1 VWSGA
6 YREERTRRK
15 DKNKRKDKRK
25 GRKGGEQSRQ
35 DNKQTMVSHAVSQ
48 LLAEGAAAMASKNY
62 EDAVEIYSEACQVAN
77 LESEDGRD
85 DPDLMYL
92 YGRALF
98 ENAVASSDVIGMAE
112 SKTNANAKDD
122 GMRNGKE
129 AGEKGDNEEEGKDA
143 QFQFTENVAVE
154 EEEEEDAKDEAPLA
168 EGEEE
173 EESSDEEVEA
183 PADGEVE
190 AEQSDFEIAWEILDL
205 TRLLYTESLDSM
217 GTAAVPPEPFDEHR
231 SESEGDTFEVYTA
244 RFVKLADV
252 YMLMGDISLET
263 ENFPQGVKDYG
274 EALSLLRRAFPA
286 TSGRI
291 RECLFKL
298 SLAQEFVGDDEC
310 LDAAV
315 ECMDEVVMMVDKK
328 VDAELYLDV
337 VTRLADLKNVRK
349 ERAKEK
355 EQLRGLFKDV
365 AATLQEAGTTSGE
378 KRKDAPVA
386 NDLSGLV
393 KRRKKQ

>member
-1 VWSGA
+1 
-6 YREERTRRK
+6 
-15 DKNKRKDKRK
+15 
-25 GRKGGEQSRQ
+25 
-35 DNKQTMVSHAVSQ
+35 MVSHAVSQ

-77 LESEDGRD
+77 LESENGRD

-112 SKTNANAKDD
+112 SKTNVKDD
-122 GMRNGKE
+122 GKGNGKE
-129 AGEKGDNEEEGKDA
+129 AGEKGDKEEEGKDA

-154 EEEEEDAKDEAPLA
+154 EEEEEEEEEEGEKDEAA
-168 EGEEE
+168 QAGEEE

-217 GTAAVPPEPFDEHR
+217 GTTAVPPEPFDEHR
-231 SESEGDTFEVYTA
+231 SEGDGDTFEVYTA

-274 EALSLLRRAFPA
+274 EALSLLRRAFPS

-310 LDAAV
+310 LNAAV
-315 ECMDEVVMMVDKK
+315 ECMDEVVMMIDKK
-328 VDAELYLDV
+328 VDPELYVDV

-386 NDLSGLV
+386 NDHNGLV

>member
-1 VWSGA
+1 
-6 YREERTRRK
+6 
-15 DKNKRKDKRK
+15 
-25 GRKGGEQSRQ
+25 
-35 DNKQTMVSHAVSQ
+35 MVSHAVSQ

-98 ENAVASSDVIGMAE
+98 ENAVASSDVIGMAD
-112 SKTNANAKDD
+112 SKTTAKD
-122 GMRNGKE
+122 GGKGKGKE

-154 EEEEEDAKDEAPLA
+154 EEEEEEEGEKDEAA
-168 EGEEE
+168 QAGEEE

-274 EALSLLRRAFPA
+274 EALSLLRRAFPS

-310 LDAAV
+310 LNAAV

-328 VDAELYLDV
+328 VDPELYVDV

-355 EQLRGLFKDV
+355 EQLGGLFKDV

-386 NDLSGLV
+386 NDLNGLV

>member
-1 VWSGA
+1 
-6 YREERTRRK
+6 
-15 DKNKRKDKRK
+15 
-25 GRKGGEQSRQ
+25 
-35 DNKQTMVSHAVSQ
+35 MVSHAVSQ

-77 LESEDGRD
+77 LESENGRD

-122 GMRNGKE
+122 GNGKE
-129 AGEKGDNEEEGKDA
+129 AGEKGDKEEEGKDA

-154 EEEEEDAKDEAPLA
+154 EEEEEEEEGEKDEAA
-168 EGEEE
+168 QAGEEE

-217 GTAAVPPEPFDEHR
+217 GTTAVPPETFDEHR
-231 SESEGDTFEVYTA
+231 SEGDGDTFEVYTA

-274 EALSLLRRAFPA
+274 EALSLLRRAFPS

-310 LDAAV
+310 LNAAV
-315 ECMDEVVMMVDKK
+315 ECMDEVVMMIDKK
-328 VDAELYLDV
+328 VDPELYVDV

-386 NDLSGLV
+386 NDLNGLV